1 MSDTNLNSESMTLVS
16 AESEARLRLG
26 EWLRNAREVAGL
38 SIDSISHETKIS
50 KNYILSLESGEI
62 EALPGKVFG
71 RGFVKCITR
80 LLKTDG
86 VEGLR
91 LYDACWGQSAQ
102 LLEDSNEEQG
112 VVEVHKT
119 KSVMARIAEPV
130 NTTSTVTQRLIGGGF
145 SPAGEK
151 PRVPRVSQ
159 SKSYV
164 QNIRI
169 PAWMVRGVVSPHVR
183 MWVLAVI
190 ATLFVGLVF
199 GRWAANHWHKT
210 RLGVHSAMVPAS
222 VSPVVKNSASQP
234 TGSLSDANKL
244 IAGLN
249 PAKTDPK
256 AAEAAVDDVTQVKAI
271 SDLTSA
277 KTGASESTK
286 TLSGEDNPLYLP
298 SDSAGTFEQV
308 LELKVS
314 GDVELRL
321 TLDGKK
327 ISETSFT
334 PDSYRFTFNER
345 AEMYILD
352 ASQVDVIYNGR
363 SLGVLGSK
371 GRKRRIFFQ
380 AKASLGDFPQ

>member
-1 MSDTNLNSESMTLVS
+1 MSNTNLNSESVPLMS
-16 AESEARLRLG
+16 AESEARRRLG
-26 EWLRNAREVAGL
+26 EWLRNARELAGL
-38 SIDSISHETKIS
+38 SVDSISHETKIS

-71 RGFVKCITR
+71 RGFVKSITR

-86 VEGLR
+86 VEGLK
-91 LYDACWGQSAQ
+91 LYDACWGQAA
-102 LLEDSNEEQG
+102 LIVEESNHEQA

-130 NTTSTVTQRLIGGGF
+130 NTKSPVTQRLMGGGF
-145 SPAGEK
+145 SPVGEK
-151 PRVPRVSQ
+151 PRVPRVFK
-159 SKSYV
+159 SKRYA

-169 PAWMVRGVVSPHVR
+169 PPWMVRGVVSPHVR

-210 RLGVHSAMVPAS
+210 RLGVRSAMVPSS
-222 VSPVVKNSASQP
+222 VLPVVKNSAFQ
-234 TGSLSDANKL
+234 TMGSLSDSNKL

-249 PAKTDPK
+249 SSKTDPK
-256 AAEAAVDDVTQVKAI
+256 VADAAVVNVTHVKSI
-271 SDLTSA
+271 SDGISI
-277 KTGASESTK
+277 KTGPSESTK
-286 TLSGEDNPLYLP
+286 TISLEDNPLYLP

-327 ISETSFT
+327 MSETTFT
-334 PDSYRFTFNER
+334 ADSYRFTFNEG
-345 AEMYILD
+345 AELFILD

-363 SLGVLGSK
+363 SLGVLGNK

-380 AKASLGDFPQ
+380 ARASSSDFPE

>member
-1 MSDTNLNSESMTLVS
+1 MS
-16 AESEARLRLG
+16 AESEARRRLG
-26 EWLRNAREVAGL
+26 EWLRNAREVAGF

-86 VEGLR
+86 MEGLR
-91 LYDACWGQSAQ
+91 LYDACWGQSA
-102 LLEDSNEEQG
+102 LVVEESNDEQG
-112 VVEVHKT
+112 VIEVHKT

-130 NTTSTVTQRLIGGGF
+130 NTTSPVTQRLIGGGF
-145 SPAGEK
+145 SPVGEK
-151 PRVPRVSQ
+151 PRVPRVSK
-159 SKSYV
+159 SKTYA

-210 RLGVHSAMVPAS
+210 RLGVQSAMVSSS
-222 VSPVVKNSASQP
+222 VSPVVKNSTSQP
-234 TGSLSDANKL
+234 MGSLPDTNKL
-244 IAGLN
+244 IAGLSSKN
-249 PAKTDPK
+249 DPK
-256 AAEAAVDDVTQVKAI
+256 GAEALLDDVTQVKAI
-271 SDLTSA
+271 SDGAIS
-277 KTGASESTK
+277 KTVPSESTK
-286 TLSGEDNPLYLP
+286 TLSVEDNPLYLP

-327 ISETSFT
+327 ISETTFS

-345 AEMYILD
+345 AELYILD

-363 SLGVLGSK
+363 SLGVLGNK

-380 AKASLGDFPQ
+380 AKASSDDFPQ